1 MVALCLMLWMIGCQA
16 VPESSDTPD
25 GTTATTT
32 TTTAEQTEEST
43 TTTTISKPTEES
55 TTTAIADQPTMESTT
70 ASTTTP
76 PSTSV
81 STTAPKTTVE
91 ALDSLSF
98 KTGVLARVRRL
109 DGYHKLFINE
119 SHKVNGSVLR
129 SKTDLQNAGLNGI
142 EPYNEKYSLDLSA
155 YTDEYFEDKALVL
168 LYVTMGSGSY
178 ELSVDRLTVKG
189 DTMTVHSTA
198 TRPAIATADM
208 AYWCVVLEVSQSDVA
223 SITKVITDVADVTLK
238 GDYNK

>member
-1 MVALCLMLWMIGCQA
+1 MKRTLCCFIVVLCLILWVIGCQA

-32 TTTAEQTEEST
+32 TTV
-43 TTTTISKPTEES
+43 SKPTEES
-55 TTTAIADQPTMESTT
+55 TTTATTVQPTEKSTT
-70 ASTTTP
+70 AET
-76 PSTSV
+76 
-81 STTAPKTTVE
+81 
-91 ALDSLSF
+91 LDSLSF
-98 KTGVLARVRRL
+98 ETGVLARVRRL

-142 EPYNEKYSLDLSA
+142 EPYNEKHSLDLSV

-198 TRPAIATADM
+198 TRPAIATGDM

-223 SITKVITDVADVTLK
+223 SISKVITDVADVTLK